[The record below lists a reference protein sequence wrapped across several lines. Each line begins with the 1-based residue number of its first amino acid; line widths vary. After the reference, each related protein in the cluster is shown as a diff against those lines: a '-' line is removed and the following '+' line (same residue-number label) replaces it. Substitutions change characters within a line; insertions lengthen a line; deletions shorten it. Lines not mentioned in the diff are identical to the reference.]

1 VNNLKHTLRSIDT
14 SGDNPAVYVTPNH
27 DLLVKLR
34 RYIFENVERQSIS
47 VDEGDW
53 RNSSFFGDILDNER
67 FERRIRYCVIRLREV
82 SVSETEFFA
91 YISQALSIALER
103 FQKYRQGKKPQ
114 QRSTT
119 TLQRLFV
126 EEIARCFEIWYYPL
140 DLSNPSALVSAHRHS
155 MVFATLISNPS
166 EKSEPGK
173 GNTFTWHPN
182 RRSG

>member
-1 VNNLKHTLRSIDT
+1 M
-14 SGDNPAVYVTPNH
+14 
-27 DLLVKLR
+27 
-34 RYIFENVERQSIS
+34 ERQSIS

-140 DLSNPSALVSAHRHS
+140 D
-155 MVFATLISNPS
+155 
-166 EKSEPGK
+166 
-173 GNTFTWHPN
+173 
-182 RRSG
+182 